1 MHEFEEQAVKKGE
14 KGTIN
19 ARDKNVWMCH
29 FRTRDVNSNEKRRFP
44 FHTRVSIYVILPSP
58 SLKIV
63 SLLRQEERRK
73 RNRRGKKKK
82 KKKKKKKTI
91 SCNVPNVTFGT
102 FPILAPRR
110 KGERERGEGNRSV
123 KRSR

>member
-63 SLLRQEERRK
+63 SLLRQEERK
-73 RNRRGKKKK
+73 KEIKGKKKK
-82 KKKKKKKTI
+82 KKKK
-91 SCNVPNVTFGT
+91 
-102 FPILAPRR
+102 RR
-110 KGERERGEGNRSV
+110 QFLV
-123 KRSR
+123 MFQM